1 MLNAFTLIN
10 GHLSA
15 IDFHKDILGE
25 DKPIW
30 IDAVAPT
37 DEERLWV
44 EEDFHLALP
53 QPAHLRDIEAS
64 ARFYEEEGGLHL
76 RSDFLL
82 GTASQSGSITVA
94 FVLFDGILF
103 SVHAEDLPVFNQL
116 RMRNHAHTGDI
127 ENCNDVLVDLYSLD
141 VEYSADALEVVYA
154 DLGKVSHKVL
164 DNELSNDQAA
174 DVLSSIALA
183 EHLNS
188 RIRRNVMDTRRAVSF
203 LMRSRLLSPMQME
216 EATQVMHDIESLDGH
231 TAFLFDKI
239 NFLMS
244 ANVGFINLNQNKIV
258 RLFSVSSVALLP
270 PVLVAS
276 IYGMNFEHMPELK
289 WALGYPFALLLM
301 ALSVL
306 IPFWIFYR
314 KGWLK

>member
-15 IDFHKDILGE
+15 IDIHKELLGA

-44 EEDFHLALP
+44 KENFHLTLP
-53 QPAHLRDIEAS
+53 QPTHLRDIEAS

-82 GTASQSGSITVA
+82 GTESQSGSITVA

-103 SVHAEDLPVFNQL
+103 SVHAEELPVFNQL
-116 RMRNHAHTGDI
+116 RMRNHAHSGDI

-141 VEYSADALEVVYA
+141 VEYSADALEEVYA
-154 DLGKVSHKVL
+154 DLGKVSHNVL

-174 DVLSSIALA
+174 DVLVSIALA

-203 LMRSRLLSPMQME
+203 LMRSRLLSPTQME
-216 EATQVMHDIESLDGH
+216 EATQVMHDIDSLDGH

-289 WALGYPFALLLM
+289 WALGYPFALMLM

-306 IPFWIFYR
+306 IPFWVFYR

>member
-1 MLNAFTLIN
+1 MLNAFTLNN
-10 GHLSA
+10 GQLCQ
-15 IDFHKDILGE
+15 IDLGKGSP
-25 DKPIW
+25 DSDHPIW
-30 IDAVAPT
+30 IDAVAPS
-37 DEERLWV
+37 DEERQWV
-44 EEDFHLALP
+44 EQTYHLTLP
-53 QPAHLRDIEAS
+53 KPAHLRDIEAS
-64 ARFYEEEGGLHL
+64 ARFYEENGALHL

-82 GTASQSGSITVA
+82 GKDHSSHSIAVA
-94 FVLFDGILF
+94 FVLFDGVLF
-103 SVHAEDLPVFNQL
+103 SVHEEDLPVFHQL
-116 RMRNHAHTGDI
+116 RMRTHAQSGDV
-127 ENCNDVLVDLYSLD
+127 ENSSDVLIDLYSLD
-141 VEYSADALEVVYA
+141 VEYSADALEGVYA
-154 DLGKVSHKVL
+154 DLGKVSGKVL
-164 DNELSNDQAA
+164 SSQLSNDDAA
-174 DVLSSIALA
+174 GVLASIARA

-203 LMRSRLLSPMQME
+203 LMRSRLLSPTQME
-216 EATQVMHDIESLDGH
+216 ESTQVMHDIESLDGH

-244 ANVGFINLNQNKIV
+244 VNVGFINLNQNKIV

-289 WALGYPFALLLM
+289 WLLGYPFALLLM